1 MQIDAD
7 RLGRALSAL
16 GGAGDPEGF
25 AAAGTRSLAA
35 LFDAP
40 RAVLS
45 LRGTGSVG
53 GQSRFIA
60 WPGWCAETYRRQIHA
75 QDPIRDW
82 LDGCRPGAAPVTRL
96 SDLVPA
102 RELERAPY
110 FETMLRPSGARHVLT
125 LAIRQSGRIAGALS
139 LVRNQ
144 DAPDFSADDR
154 SLAAALVPALEM
166 SYALAHRRPA
176 APGPEQALT
185 AREAQI
191 ARLVADGATNKA
203 IARRLG
209 LSPETVKNHLRA
221 VFAKAGVANRTAL
234 CAWML
239 SRAP

>member
-7 RLGRALSAL
+7 RLGRVLSAL

-25 AAAGTRSLAA
+25 AAAGIRSVAA

-45 LRGTGSVG
+45 LRGAGGVG

-82 LDGCRPGAAPVTRL
+82 LDGCRPGTAPVTRL

-102 RELERAPY
+102 RELEHAPY

-144 DAPDFSADDR
+144 DAPDFSTEDR

-166 SYALAHRRPA
+166 SYALAHRRPQTPA
-176 APGPEQALT
+176 QPFT
-185 AREAQI
+185 AREAEI

>member
-1 MQIDAD
+1 MEIDAD
-7 RLGRALSAL
+7 RLGRTLAAL
-16 GGAGDPEGF
+16 GRADDPRGF
-25 AAAGTRSLAA
+25 ATAGARAIAA

-45 LRGTGSVG
+45 LRGTDG
-53 GQSRFIA
+53 GESRFIA
-60 WPGWCAETYRRQIHA
+60 WPGWCAETYRRQVRSH
-75 QDPIRDW
+75 DPIRAW
-82 LDGCRPGAAPVTRL
+82 LDDSRPGTSPVVRL
-96 SDLVPA
+96 SDLVPGHG
-102 RELERAPY
+102 LQRAPY
-110 FETMLRPSGARHVLT
+110 FETLLRPTGARHVLT
-125 LAIRQSGRIAGALS
+125 LAIRQGGRIAAALS

-144 DAPDFSADDR
+144 DAPDFSTEDR

-166 SYALAHRRPA
+166 SYALAHRRP
-176 APGPEQALT
+176 QATAQPFT
-185 AREAQI
+185 AREAEI

-239 SRAP
+239 SRGP